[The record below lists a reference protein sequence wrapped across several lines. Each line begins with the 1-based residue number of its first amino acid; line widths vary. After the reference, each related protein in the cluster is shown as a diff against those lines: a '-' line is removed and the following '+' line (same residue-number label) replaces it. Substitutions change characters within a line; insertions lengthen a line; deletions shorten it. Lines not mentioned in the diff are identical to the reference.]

1 MSNVGVNKLF
11 LQLSK
16 SSKYLYRHSV
26 LNLIE
31 TCRQY
36 SVIKNLSVVI
46 QFHAYCDNKASYITY
61 KCTCTIF
68 FVLNNPNYIAIRS
81 FLQEQ
86 LAMSQATTI
95 EVLCNVE
102 KLEQNLREYAERP
115 ITNWSEDCECRPEVA
130 EIANGL
136 KETIKKHRQADNL
149 QIGGLS
155 SAPSCKRLSH
165 AVPSATS
172 SPRHARSFD
181 AGTQTTFESHNRQ
194 SNG

>member
-1 MSNVGVNKLF
+1 MRIVTIKHHTL
-11 LQLSK
+11 LT
-16 SSKYLYRHSV
+16 SV
-26 LNLIE
+26 H
-31 TCRQY
+31 
-36 SVIKNLSVVI
+36 VP
-46 QFHAYCDNKASYITY
+46 
-61 KCTCTIF
+61 F
-68 FVLNNPNYIAIRS
+68 FVVLNNPNYNAIRS

-115 ITNWSEDCECRPEVA
+115 ITSWAEDCECRPKVA

-136 KETIKKHRQADNL
+136 KDTMKKHRQADNL

-155 SAPSCKRLSH
+155 SAPFCKRLSH

-172 SPRHARSFD
+172 SPRHVTTCD
-181 AGTQTTFESHNRQ
+181 VEIQTTFESHSRQ